1 MSRSA
6 TATRSDN
13 APTCVARQPRI
24 AAAVADVAR
33 DTFVPLAVGWRD
45 LGRDALTRL
54 LEDLHLGAESRVL
67 VVDPVSAYLPVV
79 AGVVAKHV
87 DVVVPAAWRAG
98 QLAEQLSRTT
108 ASNVHLCTYVPAAN
122 DEAELYA
129 AIVVAQPC
137 GKDVP
142 PDLICLLAPG
152 GALVASLD
160 EQSPPRR
167 MRRVLRTDEGDL
179 LEEELDFSAF
189 RPLLGDLLVERG
201 LVLRQSV
208 VEALRSAKTA
218 GRPIGQ
224 ELVQRGQLREDDLFR
239 VLAAQRNL
247 PFTDTGR
254 VLARLDLELVRRL
267 PRKYLD
273 HYGFVP
279 MCTSEGRVLV
289 ATTNLDLPTW
299 DLRAV
304 FDGAEVVPEVIAP
317 VDMARVWTAIELG
330 FVANQ
335 PAPSAKVD
343 TPATPAAAE
352 VEDSRIVGLFE
363 AILVDAV
370 AERASDIHLEVYD
383 TGVRLRF
390 RVDGSLRDVSRY
402 SFQGA
407 DATQLVNV
415 IKLAAR
421 LDIAERRVP
430 QGGRVQCRKAGLKLD
445 LRVQT
450 QPTLYHE
457 SVVIRLLPQDER
469 PPSIEE
475 LGFASA
481 IAGRYRR
488 LLQEPSGLIL
498 VVGPTG
504 SGKSTT
510 LYAGLQLLAAD
521 TTRKVITVEDPIEYA
536 IPGVQQTQV
545 NPTIGVH
552 FADAMRAFVRE
563 DPDVIL
569 LGEIRDGETALEAI
583 RAAQTGH
590 LVLASLHCNDG
601 VDAVQRLADLG
612 MHRSSIAS
620 ELGAVIAQRLA
631 RRICTECREVAKAD
645 PELLAEL
652 FPSGVPDGWKS
663 WRGRGCTRCGGT
675 GSRGR
680 IAVVEL
686 VRCDAGLRRA
696 IARGCDVDELR
707 SLVHTAGNA
716 TLRDSALDLVQRGVI
731 AAGELY
737 DVLSSEQM
745 RPPQP

>member
-1 MSRSA
+1 M
-6 TATRSDN
+6 
-13 APTCVARQPRI
+13 
-24 AAAVADVAR
+24 
-33 DTFVPLAVGWRD
+33 VGWRD
-45 LGRDALTRL
+45 LGRDAMTRL
-54 LEDLHLGAESRVL
+54 LEDLHLEPDARVL

-79 AGVVAKHV
+79 LGAVAKHV
-87 DVVVPAAWRAG
+87 DVVAPAAWRAG
-98 QLAEQLSRTT
+98 QLADQLSRSPVT
-108 ASNVHLCTYVPAAN
+108 NVHLCTYAPTASDDA
-122 DEAELYA
+122 DLYD
-129 AIVVAQPC
+129 AIVVVQPC
-137 GKDVP
+137 GKEVP

-152 GALVASLD
+152 AALVAPLD
-160 EQSPPRR
+160 AQSPPRR

-179 LEEELDFSAF
+179 LEEELDFASF
-189 RPLLGDLLVERG
+189 RPLLGDMLVERG
-201 LVLRQSV
+201 LVLQQSIA
-208 VEALRSAKTA
+208 EALRSAKA
-218 GRPIGQ
+218 SGLPLGQ
-224 ELVQRGQLREDDLFR
+224 ELVQRGQLREDDLYR
-239 VLAAQRNL
+239 LLAEQRSMA
-247 PFTDTGR
+247 FTDTGR
-254 VLARLDLELVRRL
+254 VLARIDLELVRLL

-279 MCTSEGRVLV
+279 VCESEGRILV
-289 ATTNLDLPTW
+289 ATTNLDLPIW
-299 DLRAV
+299 DLRGV
-304 FDGAEVVPEVIAP
+304 FDGAEVVAELIAP
-317 VDMARVWTAIELG
+317 IDMSRIWTAIELG
-330 FVANQ
+330 FVAR
-335 PAPSAKVD
+335 PSA
-343 TPATPAAAE
+343 PAAKVEAAAAPAA
-352 VEDSRIVGLFE
+352 VATEDSRVEGLFE

-402 SFQGA
+402 SLDGP
-407 DATQLVNV
+407 DATQLINV
-415 IKLAAR
+415 IKLAAQ

-430 QGGRVQCRKAGLKLD
+430 QGGRVQCRKTCLKLD

-475 LGFASA
+475 LGFAA
-481 IAGRYRR
+481 EVAGRYRR
-488 LLQEPSGLIL
+488 LLQEPRGLIL

-521 TTRKVITVEDPIEYA
+521 TTRKVITVEDPIEYS

-545 NPTIGVH
+545 NPIIGVH

-601 VDAVQRLADLG
+601 VDAVQRLTDLG
-612 MHRSSIAS
+612 MHRSSVAS
-620 ELGAVIAQRLA
+620 ELSAVIAQRLA
-631 RRICTECREVAKAD
+631 RRICTECREEAKPDVA
-645 PELLAEL
+645 LLAEL
-652 FPSGVPDGWKS
+652 FPRGTPAGWKS

-675 GSRGR
+675 GARGR
-680 IAVVEL
+680 ISVVEL
-686 VRCDAGLRRA
+686 LRCDAVLRRA
-696 IARGCDVDELR
+696 IARGSDVDELR
-707 SLVHTAGNA
+707 SLVQTAGNR

-731 AAGELY
+731 AASELY

-745 RPPQP
+745 RPSAP